1 MCSFCLLSFRPL
13 KQRRAILSP
22 YAERFGRARIWRPPH
37 AARHGRIPCAACVLS
52 GPYPAR
58 GPLLAGGRTVLHRLH
73 SRFPPR
79 SAFRRAAASALPSPH
94 RAFAY
99 TPQADTSCHIHETRP
114 SPFGPAPL
122 SVWHLFH
129 PPYPSLAFGFV
140 KWTYYTIE
148 RHGAATDT
156 PVAKNGRRTKPR
168 VKRAALRAPQSTRP
182 CGRRSLN
189 GPPRAFLIRTQGFP
203 AKTAPPGAAAACTPR
218 LGHVLCKAA
227 SPLKTVLPARLSPE
241 RGRFAFAV
249 RNV

>member
-1 MCSFCLLSFRPL
+1 MP
-13 KQRRAILSP
+13 
-22 YAERFGRARIWRPPH
+22 RPPK
-37 AARHGRIPCAACVLS
+37 AATAPS
-52 GPYPAR
+52 
-58 GPLLAGGRTVLHRLH
+58 T
-73 SRFPPR
+73 
-79 SAFRRAAASALPSPH
+79 AAASTAPIRYVCQNSFFRSLFSMLRPLFCRRPYAHRAGCPPKFCRTMPH
-94 RAFAY
+94 RINPRLPLPFAFRKRAVSV
-99 TPQADTSCHIHETRP
+99 PPGLSFACAWVRQADTSCHIHETRP

-168 VKRAALRAPQSTRP
+168 VKRAALRAPQSTCP

-189 GPPRAFLIRTQGFP
+189 GGPPRAFLIRTQGFP